1 MTGTQHTPTFCRICE
16 PLCGMVATVDDGKL
30 VALRPDKNH
39 PVSQGFACPKGIAFA
54 ELHNDPDRVTT
65 PLRKRRDGAFEPVS
79 WDEAMSDIAARLA
92 DIHRRHGAGALGW
105 YFGNPGAFSYS
116 HQLWLNVLLLGMGLS
131 SHLFTAG
138 SQDINNRFVASQ
150 LLYGSPLAIPVP
162 DVLRTDFLVVIG
174 ANPIVSHGSAVTAPR
189 IRDKMHDIVKRGG
202 RVLVIDPRKTETASQ
217 FEWLGIVPDGDA
229 YLLLSLLQVMLAENL
244 AVSGRRAAIDAQADG
259 LDWLERLAAPFTPE
273 ATEAHTGIA
282 PDTVRALARDLVAT
296 PRAAVYG
303 RLGTSVGRH
312 GTLTTYLLDAVNL
325 VAGNLDRAG
334 GSMFGTFG
342 MPAERWLMKGAAGAL
357 RLLYRRKRS
366 RIGGFPS
373 VLLSEPA
380 GIMAKEIATPG
391 PGQVRALFVSA
402 GNPVLS
408 VPNGEEL
415 VAAMRG
421 LELSV
426 AIDLYISETAA
437 QCDYVLPATTMY
449 ERDDFPLPFQ
459 ILQPT
464 PFRQATEAVVAPA
477 GDARP
482 EWAIIDEL
490 SRRLADRTVAL
501 RALEV
506 TRKALGLFG
515 LRLTPR
521 LVADA
526 VIRLGAGGDRFGLNR
541 GGLTFRTLSRD
552 NPHGVVLAPHLTAG
566 VLSRVVVYRGA
577 RMRLVHDG
585 IAAEIRALPHRSDP
599 DGYPLRLIGMR
610 ELRSENSWMHNVPLL
625 MRGERVQSALMHAD
639 DAADLK
645 LSDGDRI
652 RVRSPY
658 GEIELPVTVT
668 KDLVAGVIAIP
679 HGWGHSGTGG
689 WSTANNAGGAN
700 VNQLMSSAPEDIEPL
715 AGMARL
721 TGVPV
726 AVARA

>member
-1 MTGTQHTPTFCRICE
+1 MTQHTPTFCRICE
-16 PLCGMVATVDDGKL
+16 PLCGMIATVEDGKL
-30 VALRPDKNH
+30 VALRPDKDH

-54 ELHNDPDRVTT
+54 DLHNDPDRVTT
-65 PLRKRRDGAFEPVS
+65 PLRKRADGGFEPVS
-79 WDEAMSDIAARLA
+79 WDEAMTDIAARLR
-92 DIHRRHGAGALGW
+92 DIHRRHGSGALGW

-116 HQLWLNVLLLGMGLS
+116 HQLWLNVLLLGMGLR

-150 LLYGSPLAIPVP
+150 LLYGSPLALPVP

-189 IRDKMHDIVKRGG
+189 IRDRMHEIVKRGG
-202 RVLVIDPRKTETASQ
+202 RVLVIDPRKTETAAQ

-244 AVSGRRAAIDAQADG
+244 ADRVAIDARADG

-273 ATEAHTGIA
+273 ATQRYTGIG
-282 PDTVRALARDLVAT
+282 PETVRGLARDLVAT

-303 RLGTSVGRH
+303 RLGTSVGRS

-325 VAGNLDRAG
+325 LAGNLDRPG
-334 GSMFGTFG
+334 GAMFGTFG
-342 MPAERWLMKGAAGAL
+342 IPAERLMMKGAAGAL
-357 RLLYRRKRS
+357 RFVYHRKRS
-366 RIGGFPS
+366 RIGDFPS

-415 VAAMRG
+415 QQAMAG
-421 LELSV
+421 LELAV
-426 AIDLYISETAA
+426 GIDLYVNETTAH
-437 QCDYVLPATTMY
+437 CDYVLPATTMY

-459 ILQPT
+459 LLQPT

-477 GDARP
+477 GQARE

-490 SRRLADRTVAL
+490 SRRLADRTPAL
-501 RALEV
+501 RALQII
-506 TRKALGLFG
+506 RKALGFFG

-541 GGLTFRTLSRD
+541 GGLTFRRLTQQH
-552 NPHGVVLAPHLTAG
+552 PHGVVLAPNLKAG
-566 VLSRVVVYRGA
+566 VLPTVVVYRGA
-577 RMRLVHDG
+577 KVRLVHAE
-585 IAAEIRALPHRSDP
+585 IAAEIAALGRRTDP

-625 MRGERVQSALMHAD
+625 MRGDRTQTALMHVD

-645 LSDGDRI
+645 LSDGDRV
-652 RVRSPY
+652 RVSSPH
-658 GEIELPVTVT
+658 GEIEIPVVLT
-668 KDLVAGVIAIP
+668 KDIVAGVIAIP
-679 HGWGHSGTGG
+679 HGWGHSGAGG
-689 WSTANNAGGAN
+689 WRTANGAGGAN
-700 VNQLMSSAPEDIEPL
+700 VNQLMSSAPEDLEKL

-721 TGVPV
+721 TGVAVVVEPV
-726 AVARA
+726 GS